1 MRFTTRLFIFF
12 AALLASI
19 VSYSQ
24 QTKKN
29 IQKSP
34 LQLGDQYFA
43 AGEYYTAANLYGQ
56 YLNPSKQTKQPSDFP
71 LNVKARR
78 TATVTHNSSR
88 TDVLYKQA
96 ESYRLAA
103 YWQEAANAYK
113 ECTEADP
120 NKYLD
125 AFYWLGVSERSLG
138 HYDSAKDNLK
148 QYLSV
153 ADETSKYY
161 EAAKKELQ
169 TLEFIQQQ
177 LARADSVLFTSK
189 KLDIP
194 NSGEKGAFA
203 PVQLS
208 GNTFLFSSTV
218 PDSTKIN
225 GVNPYHSRL
234 FTVTMNDNGIEKME
248 QIVLPGADVAT
259 NQGAASI
266 STNGKYLY
274 LSQWKKEKGQTVSTI
289 YYAVKLADGWSTPIP
304 VPSINVNGSNSK
316 QPFCS
321 SDGKYLFFSSDRPG
335 GSGGFDIWYAPL
347 KDDGTTGEPVNAGS
361 MINTNGDE
369 QAPFYHNSSNT
380 LVFSSNGKQGMGGYD
395 LFAAKGS
402 EATWQAAENLGN
414 PVNSPKDDIYFFAP
428 EQTALLA
435 NAIVS
440 SDRGSGC
447 CLESYKI
454 VKAPKNKRLS
464 GTINTCPD
472 NKPAVDAK
480 VMLKDISGKT
490 WNTVTDSDGRFVID
504 IGPEIYRELSLIISK
519 DLYLESASL
528 FRPEKTDETDLL
540 TDNLI
545 NVTICITP
553 VPEEKPAEPEE
564 PIVIKAE
571 DVVTVFFE
579 FDKSFLKSDA
589 ISKLDSIYQI
599 MVEIP
604 AATIQ
609 ISGYTDGLGT
619 AKYNEKLSDKRA
631 KACADYLI
639 KKGIDKKRVRFV
651 SFGSCCPVEMELIN
665 GRDNP
670 DGRSKNRRALI
681 NVKKN

>member
-1 MRFTTRLFIFF
+1 MRSTTRLLILF
-12 AALLASI
+12 AACIASYASQAQLA
-19 VSYSQ
+19 
-24 QTKKN
+24 KKN
-29 IQKSP
+29 TQKSP

-56 YLNPSKQTKQPSDFP
+56 YLNPPKQKQTSDFP
-71 LNVKARR
+71 LNIKARR
-78 TATVTHNSSR
+78 TGTTASHNSSR
-88 TDVLYKQA
+88 TEVLYKQA
-96 ESYRLAA
+96 ESYRLAN

-125 AFYWLGVSERSLG
+125 AFYWLAVSERSLG
-138 HYDSAKDNLK
+138 HYDSAKEYLK
-148 QYLSV
+148 QYLDV
-153 ADETSKYY
+153 ADESSRYY
-161 EAAKKELQ
+161 QAAKKELE

-177 LARADSVLFTSK
+177 LQRADSVLFSTK

-194 NSGEKGAFA
+194 NSGEKGAYA
-203 PVQLS
+203 PALIS
-208 GNTFLFSSTV
+208 GNKFLLSSTV
-218 PDSTKIN
+218 PDSQKIN

-234 FTVTMNDNGIEKME
+234 FTVSMNDSGVETME
-248 QIVLPGADVAT
+248 RIVLPGDDATT
-259 NQGAASI
+259 NQGAATI

-274 LSQWKKEKGQTVSTI
+274 FSQWKKEKGQTVSSV
-289 YYAVKLADGWSTPIP
+289 YYAAKLADGWSTPIP
-304 VPSINVNGSNSK
+304 VPSINATGSNTK

-321 SDGKYLFFSSDRPG
+321 SDGKYLFFASDRPG

-347 KDDGTTGEPVNAGS
+347 KEDGSTGEPVNAGS
-361 MINTNGDE
+361 VINTKGDE
-369 QAPFYHNSSNT
+369 QAPFYHNTTNT

-402 EATWQAAENLGN
+402 EATWQAPENLGN

-428 EQTALLA
+428 EQSALLA
-435 NAIVS
+435 NAIVG
-440 SDRGSGC
+440 SDRSGC

-454 VKAPKNKRLS
+454 TKAPKNKRLS
-464 GTINTCPD
+464 GTINECPD

-480 VMLKDISGKT
+480 VVLKDISGKT
-490 WNTVTDSDGRFVID
+490 WNTVTDSDGRFVFD
-504 IGPEIYRELSLIISK
+504 IGPEIYRELSLIINK
-519 DLYLESASL
+519 DQYLESASL

-553 VPEEKPAEPEE
+553 VPEEKPAEQPE

-579 FDKSFLKSDA
+579 FDKSLLKGDA
-589 ISKLDSIYQI
+589 ISKLDSIYQV
-599 MVEIP
+599 MVENP
-604 AATIQ
+604 DATIQ
-609 ISGYTDGLGT
+609 ISGYTDGMGS
-619 AKYNEKLSDKRA
+619 AKYNQMLSDKRA
-631 KACADYLI
+631 KACANYLV
-639 KKGIDKKRVRFV
+639 KKGIAASRVTFV